1 MAKKKRH
8 GAHGAE
14 HADERWL
21 ITYADMITLLMVFF
35 IVLYSM
41 SQTDAVKFKAM
52 AESLSKAFN
61 TEVFTNNAPVSIADT
76 PVGQIAPA
84 INPADSMG
92 TPAFAQVNASIN
104 DYATVNGIGGEIE
117 VLQTEEG
124 VVIRIS
130 GAVLFPSGRA
140 ALRPEAITV
149 LRRIA
154 ASIAGLPNGIRV
166 EGHTDDRPPVGGFA
180 DNWQLSSE
188 RAIAVLRSLNA
199 FGIASD
205 RLSAAGRA
213 ATRPIAEG
221 STEADRAKNR
231 RVEILLLSRVDSE
244 IPVVDGEVVPTMAPI
259 ATPITDE
266 VTP

>member
-41 SQTDAVKFKAM
+41 SQTDAAKFKSM

-61 TEVFTNNAPVSIADT
+61 TEVFTNDAPVSIADT

-92 TPAFAQVNASIN
+92 TPTFAQVSASIN

-117 VLQTEEG
+117 VIESKEG
-124 VVIRIS
+124 VVIRLS

-140 ALRPEAITV
+140 ALRPEAIVV

-154 ASIAGLPNGIRV
+154 ASLAGLPNGIRV
-166 EGHTDDRPPVGGFA
+166 EGHTDDRPPCR
-180 DNWQLSSE
+180 QLAAQL
-188 RAIAVLRSLNA
+188 RAGYGRPALTQCLRH
-199 FGIASD
+199 
-205 RLSAAGRA
+205 RLRPPQCGRPSGHAAAR
-213 ATRPIAEG
+213 
-221 STEADRAKNR
+221 R
-231 RVEILLLSRVDSE
+231 RVDRSRPGQEPPCRDPLALARRFGNPRS
-244 IPVVDGEVVPTMAPI
+244 
-259 ATPITDE
+259 
-266 VTP
+266 

>member
-41 SQTDAVKFKAM
+41 SQTDAAKFKSM

-61 TEVFTNNAPVSIADT
+61 TEVFTDSVPVAIADT

-84 INPADSMG
+84 INPPDGVGA
-92 TPAFAQVNASIN
+92 PAFAQVSAAIN
-104 DYATVNGIGGEIE
+104 DYATVNGLGGEIE
-117 VLQTEEG
+117 VVETKEG

-140 ALRPEAITV
+140 GLRPEALPV
-149 LRRIA
+149 LRRVA
-154 ASIAGLPNGIRV
+154 ASIAALPNGIRI
-166 EGHTDDRPPVGGFA
+166 EGHTDDRAPVGGFV
-180 DNWQLSSE
+180 DNWQLSTE
-188 RAIAVLRSLNA
+188 RATAVLRALYG
-199 FGIASD
+199 FGVPAE
-205 RLSAAGRA
+205 RMSAAGRA
-213 ATRPIAEG
+213 ATRPLAEG
-221 STEADRAKNR
+221 STEADRAANR

-244 IPVVDGEVVPTMAPI
+244 IPRVDGEVVPSMAPI
-259 ATPITDE
+259 ETPISDE